1 MNRVPATNWAGSFH
15 YGFRDGLFPASLEQ
29 VSEAVSGARSVKV
42 LGSRHSFN
50 GIVDGTLAMMLTDL
64 PADPVLETG
73 GTQVS
78 IGAHATYGELALFLA
93 RHRLAIHNL
102 ASLPHISIAGAIA
115 TATHGSGDRLGNLA
129 TAVAAL
135 ELVAG
140 DGSIVRAKRGDPDFA
155 GMVVHLGALGVVTR
169 VTLDV
174 QPEFE
179 VAQTIYEGLSWANL
193 LDHFDEITSAGYSVS
208 VFTQWGDQAGS
219 VWIKQA
225 VSSGA
230 SPAGDGP
237 AEFYGAKRATLKR
250 HPIIGL
256 DAENVTEQF
265 GVAGRWS
272 DRLPHFRMGFTPS
285 NGEEIQSELHVP
297 RRHAKAAIEALLSIA
312 EKFRPL
318 LQTGELRTVAAD
330 DLWLSPQYGR
340 DTLSFHFTWVR
351 DQAAVDAATA
361 EIEAALAPYE
371 ALPHWGKV
379 FAGRGL
385 GARYAKFPD
394 FARLR
399 ERLDPSGKFSNPWL
413 EEKVFG
419 SNAT

>member
-1 MNRVPATNWAGSFH
+1 MSRVPGANWAGSFQ
-15 YGFRDGLFPASLEQ
+15 YGFRDGVFPASLDA
-29 VSEAVSGARSVKV
+29 VCEAVARAPSIKV

-64 PADPVLETG
+64 PADPVLEAG
-73 GTQVS
+73 GGQVS

-93 RHRLAIHNL
+93 KHRLAVHNL

-115 TATHGSGDRLGNLA
+115 TATHGSGDRNANLA
-129 TAVAAL
+129 TAVSAL
-135 ELVAG
+135 ELVTV
-140 DGSIVRAKRGDPDFA
+140 DGGVMRVKRGDPDFD
-155 GMVVHLGALGVVTR
+155 GMVVHLGALGVLTR

-174 QPEFE
+174 QPEFQ
-179 VAQTIYEGLSWANL
+179 VAQTVYEGLAWENL
-193 LDHFDEITSAGYSVS
+193 LANFDGIFSASYSVS
-208 VFTQWGDQAGS
+208 LFTGWGGEAGS
-219 VWIKQA
+219 VWLKRA
-225 VSSGA
+225 AAA
-230 SPAGDGP
+230 SDWPEALH
-237 AEFYGAKRATLKR
+237 GAKRATLKR

-265 GVAGRWS
+265 GEPGLWS

-297 RRHAKAAIEALLSIA
+297 RKHATAAIEALLAIR

-330 DLWLSPQYGR
+330 DLWMSPQYKR

-351 DQAAVDAATA
+351 DQQAVDAAVA
-361 EIEAALAPYE
+361 GIEEALAPYE

-379 FAGRGL
+379 FAGKGL
-385 GARYAKFPD
+385 GARYPKFAD

-399 ERLDPSGKFSNPWL
+399 DRLDPARKFSNPWL

-419 SNAT
+419 